1 MAAPTIYTESTLAAY
16 MLTCL
21 KDVATQMAWTTL
33 TDVQEAVNEA
43 LLAYGV
49 TDVANASDIKKVRK
63 LARREIWRQV
73 CSATAGNFAFSAD
86 GASFSRQQIHEHA
99 MQEFNAAFA
108 EAAEYDG
115 FSIKVVKVDW
125 TQDPFE
131 AGFDEL
137 DQ

>member
-1 MAAPTIYTESTLAAY
+1 MIPTIYTESTLAAY

-49 TDVANASDIKKVRK
+49 TDVASASDIRKVRK

-73 CSATAGNFAFSAD
+73 ASATAGNFAFSAD

-99 MQEFNAAFA
+99 MQEFNVAVA

-115 FSIKVVKVDW
+115 FSVKVVKVDW